1 MNIYIYKYMFQ
12 IENSLTVSIVLYL
25 FLISLV
31 IYLKPKLIFTE
42 DGDIKK
48 FGTGQ
53 KKTIYPLW
61 LIVIITSVISFYIIL
76 IFKLINQNCE

>member
-1 MNIYIYKYMFQ
+1 MFQ

-25 FLISLV
+25 FLISII
-31 IYLKPKLIFTE
+31 IYLKPNLIFNNN
-42 DGDIKK
+42 GDIKK

-61 LIVIITSVISFYIIL
+61 LIVIITSIISFYIIL
-76 IFKLINQNCE
+76 IIKLINQNCE